1 MKKLILIAIIL
12 GMLFGCTGLKNN
24 VAVNVATDTAFVM
37 VLQNNPTY
45 KPVIAKALQDVK
57 MFLKGIVTYDDLM
70 LFLAKQFDG
79 KYAYVCVIITGY
91 IDTDKPIFE
100 TYLPMLESYKIDII
114 KKIDRLILLS
124 SL

>member
-45 KPVIAKALQDVK
+45 KPVVAKALQDVK
-57 MFLKGIVTYDDLM
+57 MFLKGTVTYDDLM
-70 LFLAKQFDG
+70 VFLSKQFDG

-100 TYLPMLESYKIDII
+100 TYLPMLESYKVDII